1 MKTSTKIVL
10 AASLIGI
17 LGLGGLVWSVK
28 AQPSSSPVAVMSQH
42 HMVAEAS
49 DGDGETNDDAKETQE
64 GAKLQSLAKISPQQA
79 QQVAESAQGAKAS
92 SVKLENENGNLVY
105 AVAIG
110 QKEVKVDAGNGKVL
124 YIDAVNNE
132 QNEGNRPRSSI
143 QVSQALGDGDGET
156 NDDRK

>member
-10 AASLIGI
+10 AASLIGV
-17 LGLGGLVWSVK
+17 LGLGGLVRSVK

-42 HMVAEAS
+42 HNGNQVAEAS

-79 QQVAESAQGAKAS
+79 QQVAESVQGAKAS

-105 AVAIG
+105 AVAKQVFVTSFINRKL
-110 QKEVKVDAGNGKVL
+110 Q
-124 YIDAVNNE
+124 AVNDWGE
-132 QNEGNRPRSSI
+132 RF
-143 QVSQALGDGDGET
+143 VSFQKNQAGEISC
-156 NDDRK
+156 KKC